1 VSLQFD
7 GIHKSFGAINAL
19 TGVSFDVA
27 AGSAHAL
34 VGENGAGKS
43 TLLKILAGLIAP
55 GAGEIRWHGRVLKP
69 SGPRQAIE
77 HGIGMVYQE
86 MLCFPNLTVT
96 GNIFAG
102 RELTRRGMLDN
113 HAMRTRTSAILQRLS
128 LPIDPDTPAE
138 QLSAAHRQLLQVAR
152 ALAFDCEILVLDEPT
167 TALTDNEADHLFD
180 VLRELKRGGTTLL
193 YVSHRLPEVF
203 RLCDRITVLRDGALV
218 GTYDRD
224 AMTPND
230 IVKAMVG
237 RDLPA
242 RSAVARRDDET
253 ARRAEA
259 DRRAKADGAEA
270 DRAAGLALTGLTRR
284 PHFRDVTIRVER
296 GEIVAI
302 FGLVGS
308 GRSELL
314 ETIFGLHRPDSG
326 TIAIDGEAAHFA
338 SASEAVMAGVAL
350 VPEERQRQGL
360 FFNLAL
366 RPNLVLAR
374 SGLTRE
380 WLVRESAEHV
390 ETTRMLADW
399 RIKAPDV
406 ECLPDSL
413 SGGNQQKVVLA
424 KWLAVNPRVLL
435 LDEPTKGVDVGAKF
449 EIHEMIRRQA
459 AGGLAVLVVSS
470 DLPEVL
476 AIADRIVV
484 MKEGE
489 IQGELA
495 GAAATEQTVMH
506 LATHDPFDSPGG
518 ASAAGFA
525 QGRPA

>member
-1 VSLQFD
+1 MSLQFE
-7 GIHKSFGAINAL
+7 GIQKSFGAITAL
-19 TGVSFDVA
+19 RGVSFAVA

-55 GAGEIRWHGRVLKP
+55 DAGAMRWDGRALRP
-69 SGPRQAIE
+69 SSPRDAIE

-86 MLCFPNLTVT
+86 MLCFPNLTVA

-102 RELTRRGMLDN
+102 REICRRGVLDN
-113 HAMRTRTSAILQRLS
+113 DAMRSHTAAILRRLS

-152 ALAFDCEILVLDEPT
+152 ALAFDCKILVLDEPT
-167 TALTDNEADHLFD
+167 TALTDSEADHLFD
-180 VLRELKRGGTTLL
+180 VLRELQRGGTTVL

-203 RLCDRITVLRDGALV
+203 RLCERITVLRDGALV

-224 AMTPND
+224 SVSPNG

-237 RDLPA
+237 RDLPS
-242 RSAVARRDDET
+242 RKPQEPQEPQEPRLSLSRFSRE
-253 ARRAEA
+253 
-259 DRRAKADGAEA
+259 
-270 DRAAGLALTGLTRR
+270 
-284 PHFRDVTIRVER
+284 PHFRAVSLTVNR
-296 GEIVAI
+296 GEIVGL

-314 ETIFGLHRPDSG
+314 ETIFGLHRSDGG
-326 TIAIDGEAAHFA
+326 TIAINGATMHFGSAHD
-338 SASEAVMAGVAL
+338 AVMAGVAL

-374 SGLTRE
+374 SGTTGE
-380 WLVRESAEHV
+380 WLVRRRAEQV
-390 ETTRMLADW
+390 ETIAMLAAW

-406 ECLPDSL
+406 ECMPDSL

-424 KWLAVNPRVLL
+424 KWLAVKPRVLL

-459 AGGLAVLVVSS
+459 AEGLAVLVVSS
-470 DLPEVL
+470 DLPEIL
-476 AIADRIVV
+476 AVADRIIV
-484 MKEGE
+484 MKQGE
-489 IQGELA
+489 IRGELA
-495 GAAATEQTVMH
+495 AAAATEEAVMH
-506 LATHDPFDSPGG
+506 LATHD
-518 ASAAGFA
+518 AVIA
-525 QGRPA
+525 